1 MDYYKVILTS
11 AYPKK
16 TITSGNPTI
25 SNIKNRINELINI
38 LPYESAFGRSRMAL
52 FMSKNKE
59 ECDNFIKYTNTIFF
73 AGLTIQEPNRSSSFG
88 EIIPL
93 QDFTNDSDIDWTKSI
108 DDINLQLYK
117 KYNLSKE
124 EIDFIEGNI

>member
-1 MDYYKVILTS
+1 
-11 AYPKK
+11 
-16 TITSGNPTI
+16 
-25 SNIKNRINELINI
+25 
-38 LPYESAFGRSRMAL
+38 
-52 FMSKNKE
+52 MSKNKE
-59 ECDNFIKYTNTIFF
+59 DCDNFIKYTNTNFF
-73 AGLTIQEPNRSSSFG
+73 AGLTIQEPNRRATFG

-93 QDFTNDSDIDWTKSI
+93 QDFTNDSDIDWTTSI

>member
-1 MDYYKVILTS
+1 
-11 AYPKK
+11 
-16 TITSGNPTI
+16 
-25 SNIKNRINELINI
+25 
-38 LPYESAFGRSRMAL
+38 MAL

>member
-1 MDYYKVILTS
+1 M
-11 AYPKK
+11 
-16 TITSGNPTI
+16 PTI
-25 SNIKNRINELINI
+25 KNVAIRLKKLIDI
-38 LPYESAFGRSRMAL
+38 LYPNSAFGNSRMAL
-52 FMSKNKE
+52 FMSKNKDD
-59 ECDNFIKYTNTIFF
+59 CDNFIKYTNTNFF
-73 AGLTIQEPNRSSSFG
+73 AGLTIQEPNRRATFG

-93 QDFTNDSDIDWTKSI
+93 QDFTNHSDIDWTKSI